1 MVIYMKFISHKVV
14 SEDIFRLLGRK
25 GVIELLYSLEERK
38 RKYKELEEIIG
49 NPSTT
54 ARRLK
59 SLEKHGLIKR
69 EVSSEKYRP
78 VYYSLTNKGRK
89 LLFVVRQVRENYGE
103 T

>member
-1 MVIYMKFISHKVV
+1 MKFISHKVV
-14 SEDIFRLLGRK
+14 SEDIFRLLGKK

-89 LLFVVRQVRENYGE
+89 LLFVVRQVRENYNE

>member
-1 MVIYMKFISHKVV
+1 MKFISHKVV
-14 SEDIFRLLGRK
+14 SEDIFRLLGKK
-25 GVIELLYSLEERK
+25 GVIELLYSLEERR

-89 LLFVVRQVRENYGE
+89 LLFVVRQVRESYNE

>member
-1 MVIYMKFISHKVV
+1 MKFISHKLV
-14 SEDIFRLLGRK
+14 SEDIFRLLGRR
-25 GVIELLYSLEERK
+25 GVIELLYSLEGKR

-59 SLEKHGLIKR
+59 SLERHGLIRR

-78 VYYSLTNKGRK
+78 VYYSLTEKGRK
-89 LLFVVRQVRENYGE
+89 LLLVVRQVREKYGE
-103 T
+103 E

>member
-1 MVIYMKFISHKVV
+1 MKFISHKVV